1 MTEERRPRPSP
12 IDRMYLAIDGVME
25 VLLIR
30 HGEQERDMQTASDFR
45 DPPLSERGRQQA
57 KALGESLAGVHFD
70 AVFASNLQRA
80 RDTALALTGHHDL
93 EPHFI
98 EDLRE
103 HEVFRDLPDDQPLDK
118 LITRELLRALQ
129 SRLINEKT
137 ADAYPYSEGSAEF
150 RKRAVNAVEQAIWT
164 QRAERIA
171 IVCHA
176 GVINAYVSHVVK
188 SPYDF
193 LFGPDHTSISVVVA
207 LENRRMVK
215 RLNDSHHLRNGDVDL
230 TSS

>member
-1 MTEERRPRPSP
+1 
-12 IDRMYLAIDGVME
+12 MYLAVEGVTE

-30 HGEQERDMQTASDFR
+30 HGEQVRDMQTAADFR
-45 DPPLSERGRQQA
+45 DPPLSDRGRQQA
-57 KALGESLAGVHFD
+57 KALGASLAGVHFD
-70 AVFASNLQRA
+70 AVFCSNLQRA
-80 RDTALALTGHHDL
+80 HDTAHAITEHHKL
-93 EPHFI
+93 EPKVI

-103 HEVFRDLPDDQPLDK
+103 HEVFRDLPDDKPLVE
-118 LITRELLRALQ
+118 IMSRELLRALQ
-129 SRLINEKT
+129 SRLISEQT

-150 RKRAVNAVEQAIWT
+150 RKRVVNAVEQAIWT

-193 LFGPDHTSISVVVA
+193 IFGPDHTSVSVIVA
-207 LENRRMVK
+207 MDNRRMVL
-215 RLNDSHHLRNGDVDL
+215 RLNDSHHLRNGEVDL